1 MLVLSRREGQRIH
14 LGNNVVITIVLLENN
29 RVRIGIDAPRE
40 VSIRRSELE
49 KIENIECELHETVA
63 LLPQLT
69 AP

>member
-1 MLVLSRREGQRIH
+1 MLVLSRREGERIH
-14 LGNNVVITIVLLENN
+14 IGDDVVITIVLLENN

-49 KIENIECELHETVA
+49 RIENTECEGREAV
-63 LLPQLT
+63 LLLGHLR